1 MCTLGPASSDRETV
15 RAMVDAGMDVAR
27 INTSYGSPED
37 HAATIAL
44 VADVAGAAGRT
55 VGVLADLQ
63 GPKIRLGELDEEI
76 ELEVGQR
83 VRLVDEGG
91 SFDGAAGVEVVLP
104 TTYDRL
110 SVDVEPGH
118 RLMIADGLVRLEV
131 QDVGEGWTDAE
142 VFRGGAVRTGRGVN
156 LPDTTVTAPVLDD
169 GDREHLAAALDAGA
183 DLIALSFVRRA
194 SDADVVRAAMEELGR
209 RAPVIAKIERADAVQ
224 DLEAVVQAFDGVMV
238 ARGDLGVEIDL
249 AAVPLV
255 QKQII
260 TECRKAATP
269 VIVATEML
277 ESMAHAARPT
287 RAEASDVVN
296 AILDGT
302 DAVML
307 SGETSIGDHP
317 AEVVATMAH
326 LVEVAE
332 TVAAPEPIDAEP
344 DDPDVAVVRAAVDLA
359 ATLPDAVLAV
369 LTRTGSTAR
378 RASALRPRNRLIV
391 VAPPDGYEAWG
402 VLWGVEIV
410 AGSLSADAPASRFRT
425 VLGAAGDL
433 GDEVVIALAGVQP
446 GRTDVIRRLD
456 PG

>member
-1 MCTLGPASSDRETV
+1 
-15 RAMVDAGMDVAR
+15 MDVAR
-27 INTSYGSPED
+27 INASYARPED
-37 HAATIAL
+37 HAAMIAM
-44 VADVAGAAGRT
+44 VNEAARAVGRT

-76 ELEVGQR
+76 ELRAGER
-83 VRLVDEGG
+83 VRL
-91 SFDGAAGVEVVLP
+91 FDGDGAVPGDVSSTVDVVLP

-110 SVDVEPGH
+110 SADVEVGH
-118 RLMIADGLVRLEV
+118 RLMIADGLVRLLV
-131 QDVGEGWTDAE
+131 RAVGSGWTDAE
-142 VFRGGAVRTGRGVN
+142 VLRGGAVRTGRGVN
-156 LPDTTVTAPVLDD
+156 LPDTSVTAPVLDD
-169 GDREHLAAALDAGA
+169 GDRAHLAAVLDAGA
-183 DLIALSFVRRA
+183 DLVALSFVRRA
-194 SDADVVRAAMEELGR
+194 TDADVVRAAMGELGR
-209 RAPVIAKIERADAVQ
+209 VVPVIAKIERADAIA
-224 DLEAVVQAFDGVMV
+224 DLEAVIDAFDGVMV

-260 TECRKAATP
+260 TACRRAATP

-332 TVAAPEPIDAEP
+332 TVASPEPLEAEP
-344 DDPDVAVVRAAVDLA
+344 DDADAAVVRAAVDLA
-359 ATLPDAVLAV
+359 TSLPGAVLAV

-378 RASALRPRNRLIV
+378 RASALRPRNRLVV
-391 VAPPDGYEAWG
+391 VAPPDGHEAWG
-402 VLWGVEIV
+402 LLWGVETI
-410 AGSLSADAPASRFRT
+410 AGALTADVPASRLRS
-425 VLGAAGDL
+425 VLGEAGEID
-433 GDEVVIALAGVQP
+433 DAVVIALAGEQP

-456 PG
+456 PT